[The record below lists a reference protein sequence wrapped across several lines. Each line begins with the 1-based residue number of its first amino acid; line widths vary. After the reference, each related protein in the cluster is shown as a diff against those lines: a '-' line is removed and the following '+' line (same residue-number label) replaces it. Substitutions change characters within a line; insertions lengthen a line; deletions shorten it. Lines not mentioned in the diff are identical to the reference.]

1 LKSNAHHIAIVG
13 KEPLIDAESVAITER
28 LVSLFVGEGKTVSL
42 STNGLGLH
50 RLSDKCLA
58 DLEWIDVSLDGGPL
72 TYSQYRRGNFDRVL
86 NNVRE
91 SLSNG
96 ARSFNV
102 LHTISSLNVGN
113 LNDMMAVS
121 GLSKWHNII
130 FSPYT
135 QDQIQEKRTI
145 SSVPIDRFLKTFQEC
160 DNFLRNQSSYVLI
173 GNHSFKDQG
182 LNNDAVRC
190 KIQEAQ
196 LSDKVIFIEQD
207 PLLLGYVRVT
217 YDGYL
222 MTPYQSLYSSD
233 FYAFRIPLEKHSS
246 LNSAY
251 QYLRAA

>member
-1 LKSNAHHIAIVG
+1 
-13 KEPLIDAESVAITER
+13 
-28 LVSLFVGEGKTVSL
+28 
-42 STNGLGLH
+42 
-50 RLSDKCLA
+50 
-58 DLEWIDVSLDGGPL
+58 
-72 TYSQYRRGNFDRVL
+72 
-86 NNVRE
+86 
-91 SLSNG
+91 
-96 ARSFNV
+96 
-102 LHTISSLNVGN
+102 
-113 LNDMMAVS
+113 
-121 GLSKWHNII
+121 LSKWHNII

-233 FYAFRIPLEKHSS
+233 FYAFRRPLEKHSS